1 MADEEEVVEER
12 NFQEGDSEIDA
23 EEARLAVIQNKE
35 MEEAKDE
42 LADLKDSDGED
53 LIPGLN
59 KDAQRPAEEGE
70 EQAESQLID
79 TAVGQK
85 RPREEDDNAELNQ
98 LDRRQLKRQKK
109 IIIANY
115 YRGAFYGKGSAAIL
129 YELSKQLN
137 KVSRE
142 ILWWRIIGLTDQ
154 VLHQKI
160 DMEDEDGENM
170 SCMKE
175 VQLLV
180 PDRLPG
186 QNYVVDES
194 HDEDGTKNLFALN
207 LMTQNREIGHIRA
220 EPELKLMLLRHWT
233 LFESIQ
239 NSNYM
244 VAKMGL
250 AKEPGQK
257 ELSKFLISIGV
268 PIEQA
273 KQKYAYMNPDVKNKV
288 RENIMSVADQFGL
301 NEIIMNSYSRQFNG

>member
-53 LIPGLN
+53 LLPGLN

-180 PDRLPG
+180 PDRVPG
-186 QNYVVDES
+186 
-194 HDEDGTKNLFALN
+194 
-207 LMTQNREIGHIRA
+207 
-220 EPELKLMLLRHWT
+220 
-233 LFESIQ
+233 
-239 NSNYM
+239 
-244 VAKMGL
+244 
-250 AKEPGQK
+250 
-257 ELSKFLISIGV
+257 
-268 PIEQA
+268 
-273 KQKYAYMNPDVKNKV
+273 
-288 RENIMSVADQFGL
+288 
-301 NEIIMNSYSRQFNG
+301 